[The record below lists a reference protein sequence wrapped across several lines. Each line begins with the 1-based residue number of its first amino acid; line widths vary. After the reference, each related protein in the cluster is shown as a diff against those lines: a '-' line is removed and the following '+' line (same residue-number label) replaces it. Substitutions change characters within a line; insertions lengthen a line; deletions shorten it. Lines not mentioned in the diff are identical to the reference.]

1 MFVSH
6 LSLKDFRSYENLEL
20 SLKAGQNI
28 FIGENGEGK
37 TNIIEALMYLAL
49 LSSHR
54 ISSDQPLIKLDSERA
69 YIRAKIE
76 SDERTTLVELEIN
89 NGKANRAK
97 VNQNPVRSQKEILG
111 LVKSVC
117 FSPEDLDLVRGDPSE
132 RRSFL
137 DQLLIQQ
144 SPRLAGVISDYER
157 ALKQRNSLLKSRA
170 PESSLRSWS
179 EHLATFGGELIA
191 GRIKLINEIEPL
203 FQIAYKNLSAKKLAK
218 LGYKS
223 SIPAP
228 SSEKEVNKEVML
240 KVIEGVKSQEI
251 ERGISLV
258 GPHRDDLLLNLGDH
272 PVKGYASHG
281 ESWSIALTLRL
292 ASYQLFINEGAKPI
306 LILDDVFSEL
316 DEERRVHL
324 IKLANSAQQTFI
336 TVAVEN
342 DLPKELTGDKFLV
355 KSGQVSKIS
364 KSFIYRWTHT
374 VFGSIIVLE
383 LTIENSTF
391 NF

>member
-1 MFVSH
+1 M
-6 LSLKDFRSYENLEL
+6 
-20 SLKAGQNI
+20 
-28 FIGENGEGK
+28 FIGKNGEGK
-37 TNIIEALMYLAL
+37 TNIAESILYLTFL
-49 LSSHR
+49 NSHR
-54 ISSDQPLIKLDSERA
+54 ASGNTPLIKLGNQAA
-69 YIRAKIE
+69 YIRAKVKYP
-76 SDERTTLVELEIN
+76 EREILVELEIN
-89 NGKANRAK
+89 AEKANRAK
-97 VNQNPVRSQKEILG
+97 INQNPVRSQKEILG

-240 KVIEGVKSQEI
+240 KVIEEVKSQEI

-258 GPHRDDLLLNLGDH
+258 GPHRDDLILNLGDH

-281 ESWSIALTLRL
+281 ESWSIALALRL

-316 DEERRVHL
+316 DEGRRE
-324 IKLANSAQQTFI
+324 KLLEIADSAEQTFI

-342 DLPKELTGDKFLV
+342 DLPKAIQGARFKVELGKVVTL
-355 KSGQVSKIS
+355 
-364 KSFIYRWTHT
+364 
-374 VFGSIIVLE
+374 
-383 LTIENSTF
+383 
-391 NF
+391 